1 MKYIYLILLSLC
13 CTTFATETAELSSL
27 ESLVQQWVNLRREIA
42 QEQQNRSRRKNQWQM
57 EMSLLTKESKRL
69 DKQIAAA
76 NKFKAGNAD
85 KIASDLE
92 RKKMLQKSLDNAA
105 DVVTRLTTNICEII
119 KQIPPSLL
127 SENLKSIDAKDA
139 NIKLPVTKQI
149 QITVSAL
156 SEIEKLENSIHSV
169 SEIIDIDNSRRKM
182 DVIYP
187 GLSCGFA
194 VSSDNSIA
202 AVGRPNAAGW
212 KWQSSPEI
220 AAEVRRLVDIKNH
233 ELPPQLVTLPLP
245 GTVREVQQ

>member
-13 CTTFATETAELSSL
+13 SATFATETAELSSL
-27 ESLVQQWVNLRREIA
+27 ESLVQQWVDLRKEIA
-42 QEQQNRSRRKNQWQM
+42 QEQQNSSHRKNQWQM

-85 KIASDLE
+85 KIAAELE
-92 RKKMLQKSLDNAA
+92 RKELLQKSLDDAA
-105 DVVTRLTTNICEII
+105 DVVTSRTAELSENIP
-119 KQIPPSLL
+119 KIPPSLL
-127 SENLKSIDAKDA
+127 SENLKSIAA
-139 NIKLPVTKQI
+139 NDRDGNQPVTKQL
-149 QITVSAL
+149 QILVSAL
-156 SEIEKLENSIHSV
+156 SEIEKLENSSHSV

-182 DVIYP
+182 DVIYL

-202 AVGRPNAAGW
+202 AVGRPDAAGW
-212 KWQSSPEI
+212 KWQASPKI
-220 AAEVRRLVDIKNH
+220 AAEVRRLVDIKNQ